1 MPQLAILTV
10 TRFVPTPCFS
20 LLRAF
25 AHRSHAK
32 GRKCLIHW
40 QFCATVSNAAQSR

>member
-25 AHRSHAK
+25 AHGSRRK

-40 QFCATVSNAAQSR
+40 QFRATVRNAAHSR